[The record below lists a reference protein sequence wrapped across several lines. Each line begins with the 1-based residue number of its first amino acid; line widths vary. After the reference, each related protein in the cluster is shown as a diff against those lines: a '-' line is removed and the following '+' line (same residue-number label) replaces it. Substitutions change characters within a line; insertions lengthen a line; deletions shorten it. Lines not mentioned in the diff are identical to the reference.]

1 MLDKFIY
8 ENHLGQRFTG
18 LDNGVYLN
26 YSELRDYSWNYD
38 TINSRISRFYR
49 PITSRKI
56 PLVIKCDSDEE
67 AVAVKNR
74 LFELAETD
82 IESKLPG
89 KIYIGEYYTNGYIT
103 ASKKS
108 DYLINKRLCCI
119 ELTLTSD
126 DPSWYR
132 EQTYIF
138 PVGGVEREPDES
150 ESDTSGTGGITPEGT
165 LYITENGVYDITNY
179 AEVYVNVVSGTSASD
194 DGNGN
199 VTLTGVVAASDDG
212 NGNVTLTGVVATS
225 NGGNVTMT

>member
-8 ENHLGQRFTG
+8 ENHLDQRFTG

-49 PITSRKI
+49 PITDRKI
-56 PLVIKCDSDEE
+56 PLVVSCASDEE

-74 LFELAETD
+74 LLELAEMD
-82 IESKLPG
+82 IEAKLPG
-89 KIYIGEYYTNGYIT
+89 KIYVGEYYTNGYIT

-132 EQTYIF
+132 EQTYVF
-138 PVGGVEREPDES
+138 PVGGVEREPDEP
-150 ESDTSGTGGITPEGT
+150 ENDTPGTGGITPEGT
-165 LYITENGVYDITNY
+165 FYIFENGLYDITSY
-179 AEVYVNVVSGTSASD
+179 AKVSVNVASATISATD

-199 VTLTGVVAASDDG
+199 VTLIGVAAASDGSG
-212 NGNVTLTGVVATS
+212 NITVT
-225 NGGNVTMT
+225 